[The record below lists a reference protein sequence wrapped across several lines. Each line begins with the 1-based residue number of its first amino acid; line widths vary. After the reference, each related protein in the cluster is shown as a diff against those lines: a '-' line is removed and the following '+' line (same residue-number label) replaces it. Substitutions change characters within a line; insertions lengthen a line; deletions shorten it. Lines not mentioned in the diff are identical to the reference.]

1 MNCGSVHHEI
11 VDAMA
16 SGESE
21 LRGKVHQHVRECTA
35 CRAFLANQASLAS
48 AIDSYLR
55 LVANEP
61 APPSLLPRVRARLEQ
76 QAAPRQSIFSWQFVA
91 FAAAAVLLI
100 AIGVRTLRP
109 NTTIRVPEDAARVAP
124 EPPIVNSPVSPRAEE
139 PAPKSSR
146 GAAVARKT
154 NVPANSPATEIL
166 VPPEEQQ
173 AFQRFVSHISQDQD
187 SAKALV
193 AAAPVHADAPVEIA
207 LLTIT
212 NVEVKP
218 LEGTDSE

>member
-1 MNCGSVHHEI
+1 MNCGRAQHEI

-16 SGESE
+16 SDESK
-21 LRGKVHQHVRECTA
+21 LRGEVHQHVRECTA

-48 AIDSYLR
+48 AIDSYLL

-61 APPSLLPRVRARLEQ
+61 APPSLLPRVRGRLEQ
-76 QAAPRQSIFSWQFVA
+76 EAAPRQRIFSWQFVA

-100 AIGVRTLRP
+100 AIGLRTLRP
-109 NTTIRVPEDAARVAP
+109 HTITRVPEAAAQIAP
-124 EPPIVNSPVSPRAEE
+124 ESPIVNLPISPRAEE
-139 PAPKSSR
+139 PAPQTYR
-146 GAAVARKT
+146 VAAPARKAS
-154 NVPANSPATEIL
+154 VAAHSSDTEVL
-166 VPPEEQQ
+166 VLPEEQQ
-173 AFQRFVSHISQDQD
+173 AFRRFVSHISQDQG
-187 SAKALV
+187 SAKALL
-193 AAAPVHADAPVEIA
+193 AAAPDVNAPVEIA